1 MPEPCATVMSPGA
14 LQSIR
19 DWTANAASAKT
30 TAIADTVALTVHLVG
45 TDGGTG
51 FYSLS
56 SLWKLICKTNERFA
70 PTGIY
75 FQLQW
80 PLHYIQNT
88 LYYSHDFNTGY
99 DMIQAESVP
108 GTVNAFFVSQA
119 GGACGYFF
127 GGTDAVVVANGCA
140 GLNSTTLVHE
150 LGHFFG
156 LPHTF
161 NGWEG
166 GNVPPNPERVTR
178 TGPFANCANA
188 GDGFCDT
195 EADFIHYRWPCPASA
210 VRYDDLGARYRP
222 DSSIYMSYS
231 SDVCQSRF
239 SSQQMGYMQYDLANY
254 RQDLLL
260 YNPQPY
266 HALDTPNVTY
276 PVDTMWVN
284 DRRVRW
290 QAVPGADRYHV
301 VIKRTVSGLLM
312 KDTLVS
318 GTSLLT
324 THPVADYNRYTATVT
339 PLASSNVC
347 ASKARAQTYTYSPIA
362 NPLLSVGGAVAED
375 EGLRLYPNPAGAGG
389 WTVQIPN
396 APRGPVQCTLFSVD
410 GRMLRRV
417 QAQSAGGSL
426 SIQLPADGLSDGV
439 YFIRVE
445 GTGAQWTTR
454 AVLRK

>member
-1 MPEPCATVMSPGA
+1 MPPHT
-14 LQSIR
+14 LQSIQ
-19 DWTANAASAKT
+19 DWVGDAPSAKT
-30 TAIADTVALTVHLVG
+30 TAVADTVALTVHLVG
-45 TDGGTG
+45 TDASTG
-51 FYSLS
+51 YYSLA

-80 PLHYIQNT
+80 PLRYIPNSAYYNHDFYTGFGMIQN
-88 LYYSHDFNTGY
+88 
-99 DMIQAESVP
+99 ESVP
-108 GTVNAFFVSQA
+108 GTVNAFFVSDA

-127 GGTDAVVVANGCA
+127 SGTDAVVVANGCA

-161 NGWEG
+161 YGWEG
-166 GNVPPNPERVTR
+166 GNIPSNPERVTR
-178 TGPFANCANA
+178 TGPLANCSVA

-195 EADFIHYRWPCPASA
+195 EADFIHYRWPCPAAA

-239 SSQQMGYMQYDLANY
+239 SQQQMGYMQNNLANS
-254 RQDLLL
+254 RPDLLL

-266 HALDTPNVTY
+266 RALDTPTINY
-276 PVDTMWVN
+276 PMDTMWVN
-284 DRRVRW
+284 DRVIRW

-301 VIKRTVSGLLM
+301 IVRRTVSGILM

-324 THPVADYNRYTATVT
+324 THPVAAYNRYTVTVT

-347 ASKARAQTYTYSPIA
+347 AAKARAQTYTYSPVA
-362 NPLLSVGGAVAED
+362 NPMLSVADAFTEGNDAVQ
-375 EGLRLYPNPAGAGG
+375 LYPNPAGAAG
-389 WTVQIPN
+389 WTVHIPH
-396 APRGPVQCTLFSVD
+396 APRGSVQCSLLSLD
-410 GRMLRRV
+410 GRTLRNLRV
-417 QAQSAGGSL
+417 ESTGSPL
-426 SIQLPADGLSDGV
+426 AIQLSADELSDGV
-439 YFIRVE
+439 YFVRVVVAGE
-445 GTGAQWTTR
+445 QWTAR
-454 AVLRK
+454 AVLQK